1 MEGDDFIVY
10 LEDKL
15 QRVTEGREKKEV
27 MSLKAKL

>member
-1 MEGDDFIVY
+1 MEGDDFIEN

-15 QRVTEGREKKEV
+15 QSVTEGREKKEV